1 MKKRTKIIATISDQR
16 CDVEF
21 IRSLYEAGMN
31 AARIN
36 SAHVTTE
43 SAAKVVENVRK
54 VSDRIAIIIDTKGP
68 EIRVTGMAPGF
79 ETGIK
84 VSRGDMIRI
93 KGSETNEPSNNEVVY
108 VNDSSIY
115 KDVPVGAAILIDDG
129 ELEMEVTEKK
139 DDELICRVK
148 NNGVIK
154 PRKSVNIP
162 NVPINLPSVTERDFE
177 FINWAIDMDI
187 DFIAHSFV
195 RKKEDVLAVKK
206 IIEERNSTIKI
217 ISKIENQEGVNNIDE
232 ILDETYGIMV
242 ARGDLGVEIPA
253 ERIPGTQRFL
263 VNKCIESKIPVI
275 IATQMLHTMISN
287 PRPTRAE
294 ISDVA
299 NAIYQRVDAVMLSGE
314 TANGDYPVEA
324 VETMARVAA
333 EVEKDHS
340 NPNIE
345 MNLVRINNEITAQ
358 LCRSAVRA
366 TLNLPVKAIVID
378 TLSGRTGRY
387 LAAFRSQKPVFAVC
401 YRKSVMRH
409 LAISYGIHAIYSE
422 PSINHE
428 GFLLS
433 ILYYLEEKKWLSKE
447 DLIVVLGGS
456 FGAAKGAS
464 FMEIGNVLNLE
475 HKALTNACRNL
486 LHPNEKEAR
495 HYKKIRGER
504 HVHPLSFT
512 FGCYLHLYRQALPQ
526 LLQGR
531 IHIPGRH
538 LFNTSSI
545 IYILRAA
552 ARRAKPQGRCQPGP
566 AFHPPQG
573 LPRPGQRTP
582 PSL

>member
-31 AARIN
+31 AARIK

-409 LAISYGIHAIYSE
+409 LAISYGIHAIYSV

-433 ILYYLEEKKWLSKE
+433 ILYYIEEKKWLSKE

-475 HKALTNACRNL
+475 HKALTNA
-486 LHPNEKEAR
+486 K
-495 HYKKIRGER
+495 
-504 HVHPLSFT
+504 
-512 FGCYLHLYRQALPQ
+512 
-526 LLQGR
+526 
-531 IHIPGRH
+531 
-538 LFNTSSI
+538 
-545 IYILRAA
+545 
-552 ARRAKPQGRCQPGP
+552 
-566 AFHPPQG
+566 
-573 LPRPGQRTP
+573 
-582 PSL
+582 

>member
-217 ISKIENQEGVNNIDE
+217 ISKIENQEGLDNIDE
-232 ILDETYGIMV
+232 IIEASYGIMV
-242 ARGDLGVEIPA
+242 ARGDLGVELPA
-253 ERIPGTQRFL
+253 EVIPNTQRRI
-263 VNKCIESKIPVI
+263 VEKCICAKRPVI
-275 IATQMLHTMISN
+275 IATQMLYSMVKS

-294 ISDVA
+294 VSDVA
-299 NAIYQRVDAVMLSGE
+299 SAIYERVDAVMLSDE
-314 TANGDYPVEA
+314 TAMGDFPVQS
-324 VETMARVAA
+324 VETMARIAR
-333 EVEKDHS
+333 E
-340 NPNIE
+340 IE
-345 MNLVRINNEITAQ
+345 RDETHFKPMIDMDMVSVNHEITAQ
-358 LCRSAVRA
+358 LARSAVRA
-366 TLNLPVKAIVID
+366 STNLPIKYVVLD
-378 TLSGRTGRY
+378 TKTGRTGRY
-387 LAAFRSQKPVFAVC
+387 LAAFRGRKTVMAVC
-401 YRKSVMRH
+401 YQLHAQRI
-409 LAISYGIHAIYSE
+409 LALSYGVVPILRNQELSDRYHFLVDALEFLDQYRKLDDGDLMAI
-422 PSINHE
+422 
-428 GFLLS
+428 
-433 ILYYLEEKKWLSKE
+433 
-447 DLIVVLGGS
+447 VGGS
-456 FGAAKGAS
+456 FGPDGGAS
-464 FMEIGNVLNLE
+464 YVEIANVQNIR
-475 HKALTNACRNL
+475 KRNEEIVAQ
-486 LHPNEKEAR
+486 HN
-495 HYKKIRGER
+495 
-504 HVHPLSFT
+504 
-512 FGCYLHLYRQALPQ
+512 C
-526 LLQGR
+526 
-531 IHIPGRH
+531 
-538 LFNTSSI
+538 
-545 IYILRAA
+545 
-552 ARRAKPQGRCQPGP
+552 
-566 AFHPPQG
+566 
-573 LPRPGQRTP
+573 
-582 PSL
+582 

>member
-242 ARGDLGVEIPA
+242 ASGDLGVEIPA

-475 HKALTNACRNL
+475 HKALTNA
-486 LHPNEKEAR
+486 K
-495 HYKKIRGER
+495 
-504 HVHPLSFT
+504 
-512 FGCYLHLYRQALPQ
+512 
-526 LLQGR
+526 
-531 IHIPGRH
+531 
-538 LFNTSSI
+538 
-545 IYILRAA
+545 
-552 ARRAKPQGRCQPGP
+552 
-566 AFHPPQG
+566 
-573 LPRPGQRTP
+573 
-582 PSL
+582 

>member
-253 ERIPGTQRFL
+253 ERILGTQRFL

-475 HKALTNACRNL
+475 HKALTNA
-486 LHPNEKEAR
+486 K
-495 HYKKIRGER
+495 
-504 HVHPLSFT
+504 
-512 FGCYLHLYRQALPQ
+512 
-526 LLQGR
+526 
-531 IHIPGRH
+531 
-538 LFNTSSI
+538 
-545 IYILRAA
+545 
-552 ARRAKPQGRCQPGP
+552 
-566 AFHPPQG
+566 
-573 LPRPGQRTP
+573 
-582 PSL
+582 

>member
-93 KGSETNEPSNNEVVY
+93 KGSETNEPSNSEVVY

-475 HKALTNACRNL
+475 HKALTNA
-486 LHPNEKEAR
+486 K
-495 HYKKIRGER
+495 
-504 HVHPLSFT
+504 
-512 FGCYLHLYRQALPQ
+512 
-526 LLQGR
+526 
-531 IHIPGRH
+531 
-538 LFNTSSI
+538 
-545 IYILRAA
+545 
-552 ARRAKPQGRCQPGP
+552 
-566 AFHPPQG
+566 
-573 LPRPGQRTP
+573 
-582 PSL
+582 

>member
-21 IRSLYEAGMN
+21 IWSLYEAGMN

-475 HKALTNACRNL
+475 HKALTNA
-486 LHPNEKEAR
+486 K
-495 HYKKIRGER
+495 
-504 HVHPLSFT
+504 
-512 FGCYLHLYRQALPQ
+512 
-526 LLQGR
+526 
-531 IHIPGRH
+531 
-538 LFNTSSI
+538 
-545 IYILRAA
+545 
-552 ARRAKPQGRCQPGP
+552 
-566 AFHPPQG
+566 
-573 LPRPGQRTP
+573 
-582 PSL
+582 

>member
-217 ISKIENQEGVNNIDE
+217 ISKIENQEGMNNIDE

-475 HKALTNACRNL
+475 HKALTNA
-486 LHPNEKEAR
+486 K
-495 HYKKIRGER
+495 
-504 HVHPLSFT
+504 
-512 FGCYLHLYRQALPQ
+512 
-526 LLQGR
+526 
-531 IHIPGRH
+531 
-538 LFNTSSI
+538 
-545 IYILRAA
+545 
-552 ARRAKPQGRCQPGP
+552 
-566 AFHPPQG
+566 
-573 LPRPGQRTP
+573 
-582 PSL
+582 

>member
-84 VSRGDMIRI
+84 VSRGDTIRI
-93 KGSETNEPSNNEVVY
+93 KGSQTNEPSSNEVVY

-475 HKALTNACRNL
+475 HKALTNA
-486 LHPNEKEAR
+486 K
-495 HYKKIRGER
+495 
-504 HVHPLSFT
+504 
-512 FGCYLHLYRQALPQ
+512 
-526 LLQGR
+526 
-531 IHIPGRH
+531 
-538 LFNTSSI
+538 
-545 IYILRAA
+545 
-552 ARRAKPQGRCQPGP
+552 
-566 AFHPPQG
+566 
-573 LPRPGQRTP
+573 
-582 PSL
+582 

>member
-433 ILYYLEEKKWLSKE
+433 ILHYLEEKKWLSKE

-475 HKALTNACRNL
+475 HKALTNA
-486 LHPNEKEAR
+486 K
-495 HYKKIRGER
+495 
-504 HVHPLSFT
+504 
-512 FGCYLHLYRQALPQ
+512 
-526 LLQGR
+526 
-531 IHIPGRH
+531 
-538 LFNTSSI
+538 
-545 IYILRAA
+545 
-552 ARRAKPQGRCQPGP
+552 
-566 AFHPPQG
+566 
-573 LPRPGQRTP
+573 
-582 PSL
+582 

>member
-409 LAISYGIHAIYSE
+409 LAISYCIHAIYSE

-475 HKALTNACRNL
+475 HKALTNA
-486 LHPNEKEAR
+486 K
-495 HYKKIRGER
+495 
-504 HVHPLSFT
+504 
-512 FGCYLHLYRQALPQ
+512 
-526 LLQGR
+526 
-531 IHIPGRH
+531 
-538 LFNTSSI
+538 
-545 IYILRAA
+545 
-552 ARRAKPQGRCQPGP
+552 
-566 AFHPPQG
+566 
-573 LPRPGQRTP
+573 
-582 PSL
+582 

>member
-148 NNGVIK
+148 NNGAIK

-475 HKALTNACRNL
+475 HKALTNA
-486 LHPNEKEAR
+486 K
-495 HYKKIRGER
+495 
-504 HVHPLSFT
+504 
-512 FGCYLHLYRQALPQ
+512 
-526 LLQGR
+526 
-531 IHIPGRH
+531 
-538 LFNTSSI
+538 
-545 IYILRAA
+545 
-552 ARRAKPQGRCQPGP
+552 
-566 AFHPPQG
+566 
-573 LPRPGQRTP
+573 
-582 PSL
+582 